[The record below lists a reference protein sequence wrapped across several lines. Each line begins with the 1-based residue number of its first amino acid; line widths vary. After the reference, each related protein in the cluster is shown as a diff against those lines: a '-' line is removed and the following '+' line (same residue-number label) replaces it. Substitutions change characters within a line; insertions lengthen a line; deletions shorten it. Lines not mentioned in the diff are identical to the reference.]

1 MGASYQR
8 PTVCAG
14 RDDTSSLLPSITV
27 VLTMSI
33 TSTIAP
39 LERPHVPASGSRWSS
54 PPPPTALP
62 TTMLRSGPV
71 VALRELDT
79 ITPGGLLE
87 RLYVRNDLLVTAQD
101 QAGHTWWIPAEAVWL
116 DVDGPGHP
124 EHPRSIG
131 LATATSR
138 ERATVAGLSDRL
150 GWEAVKAFER
160 GDDLPPAI
168 AVTEPVPSDV
178 VVLDGR
184 LAHDVPTVVVM
195 GADFVRWA
203 AGSTWDGAV
212 RRALYG
218 DDGNPN
224 LAAELSQMV
233 DLLAVRSLGI
243 VAVDLDT
250 PLLRRAGIVRCS
262 VQLVASNGS
271 GRAWYAPTVD

>member
-1 MGASYQR
+1 M
-8 PTVCAG
+8 
-14 RDDTSSLLPSITV
+14 SL
-27 VLTMSI
+27 

-39 LERPHVPASGSRWSS
+39 LQRPHVPDTGTGWSS

-62 TTMLRSGPV
+62 TTMMRSGPV

-79 ITPGGLLE
+79 VRPGGLLE
-87 RLYVRNDLLVTAQD
+87 RLYVRNHLLVTAED

-116 DVDGPGHP
+116 DADGANHP
-124 EHPRSIG
+124 EHPRPIG

-150 GWEAVKAFER
+150 GWEAVTAFER

-184 LAHDVPTVVVM
+184 LAHDVPTVVVV

-203 AGSTWDGAV
+203 AGSSWDGAV

-218 DDGNPN
+218 DDGTPN
-224 LAAELSQMV
+224 LADELSHMV
-233 DLLAVRSLGI
+233 DSLARRALGI
-243 VAVDLDT
+243 VTVDLDT

-271 GRAWYAPTVD
+271 GRAWYAPAVD